1 MREELSITGMIAQE
15 KNLLDQIK
23 RELDGDFNF
32 MTYYQKNR
40 PYVGARKAEDQAKHQ
55 LEKLQSI
62 CDMMKRFQAIRSAHS
77 KANRETFVEVPEEPR
92 LENFLKGKEQGTEK
106 ITIAEA
112 INRKNLFLAKAFKK
126 RDTATFSDIL
136 TSMVN
141 IYNNDFNARERIEQ
155 RMIQEVNNLM
165 AAKFPL
171 ESKNSWSQEK
181 YNEERERMLAESA
194 IQTIDPKDIIKSDA
208 INKYNAAVQNYL
220 TQIDFLI
227 SQANGSTIV
236 TIEY

>member
-15 KNLLDQIK
+15 KSLLSQISS
-23 RELDGDFNF
+23 ELNGDFNF

-40 PYVGARKAEDQAKHQ
+40 PYVGARKAEDQEKHQ
-55 LEKLQSI
+55 TEKLQRI
-62 CDMMKRFQAIRSAHS
+62 NDMMRRFQAIRSAHC
-77 KANRETFVEVPEEPR
+77 KANRETYVEVPEEPR
-92 LENFLKGKEQGTEK
+92 LENFLKGKEQGTES

-112 INRKNLFLAKAFKK
+112 INRKNLFLAKNFRKK
-126 RDTATFSDIL
+126 DVATFSDIL
-136 TSMVN
+136 NKMVN
-141 IYNNDFNARERIEQ
+141 IYNNDFNARESCEQ
-155 RMIQEVNNLM
+155 RMLQEVNNLM

-181 YNEERERMLAESA
+181 YNEERERLLAESA
-194 IQTIDPKDIIKSDA
+194 IQTIDPKGIIQSDA

-220 TQIDFLI
+220 NQIDFLI
-227 SQANGSTIV
+227 SQANGTIC